1 MKKGLVWLLFV
12 LTLLSGL
19 ALADVTLPES
29 TEGIPAV
36 SEEPEGTP
44 EEETITWDFD
54 ELVVGTTTP
63 LEGTFFTSL

>member
-44 EEETITWDFD
+44 EEVAGNKDSVTGKY
-54 ELVVGTTTP
+54 LKG
-63 LEGTFFTSL
+63 LLNSK